1 MATVKKLH
9 IKKGD
14 KVRILAGN
22 YKGKE
27 GEVLEVQKDKYRAI
41 VAGYNMVFKHIKP
54 SASNP
59 QGGIEKTEAP
69 IHISNL
75 MVIDPSNGQA
85 TRIGRKADENGKLVR
100 YSKKSGEV
108 IKNG

>member
-41 VAGYNMVFKHIKP
+41 VAGYNMV
-54 SASNP
+54 
-59 QGGIEKTEAP
+59 
-69 IHISNL
+69 
-75 MVIDPSNGQA
+75 
-85 TRIGRKADENGKLVR
+85 
-100 YSKKSGEV
+100 
-108 IKNG
+108 